1 MVPGVRFLSGDQDF
15 LRDKANKLRLWQALC
30 IEVSGYEPIL
40 CSSVDHAQLGVV
52 PGGDDLPDLPTAN
65 SHLVKVEKPNVDEDQ
80 HEMPQT
86 LTQASKLLHEEV
98 HINIA
103 DYLQARADTASGNNG
118 TRPDYSAL
126 MMPDVESL
134 IRYTRKKKKYIKLD
148 DVKAEWL
155 QPLLKDFGIKRARAR
170 GA

>member
-1 MVPGVRFLSGDQDF
+1 
-15 LRDKANKLRLWQALC
+15 
-30 IEVSGYEPIL
+30 
-40 CSSVDHAQLGVV
+40 
-52 PGGDDLPDLPTAN
+52 LPTA
-65 SHLVKVEKPNVDEDQ
+65 SHLTKDEKPDVNEDQ

-103 DYLQARADTASGNNG
+103 DYLQARADTSS
-118 TRPDYSAL
+118 TDKPDYSAL
-126 MMPDVESL
+126 MKPDVESL

>member
-1 MVPGVRFLSGDQDF
+1 MTWARFLSGDRDF

-30 IEVSGYEPIL
+30 IEVSGYVTML
-40 CSSVDHAQLGVV
+40 GTSVDYEQLGVV
-52 PGGDDLPDLPTAN
+52 PGGEDLPDLPTA
-65 SHLVKVEKPNVDEDQ
+65 SHPIKDEKPDVHEDQ

-103 DYLQARADTASGNNG
+103 DYLQARADTSS
-118 TRPDYSAL
+118 TDKPDYSAL
-126 MMPDVESL
+126 MKPDVESL